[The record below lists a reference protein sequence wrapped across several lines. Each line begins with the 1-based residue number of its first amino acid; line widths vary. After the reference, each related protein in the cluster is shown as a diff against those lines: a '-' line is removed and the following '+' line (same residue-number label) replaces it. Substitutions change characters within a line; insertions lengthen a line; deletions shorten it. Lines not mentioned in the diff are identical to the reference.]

1 MSVHTIRLAGPWE
14 LHQAGSEATRV
25 KLPFEFPEPSDSC
38 RLVRKFHR
46 PSGLTDDCDVRIVL
60 QVSRQLITIMVNDQ
74 ELQPSVTGEDPCSY
88 DVTALLQ
95 PFNSLSLQVAE
106 NTAAAVVVQAA
117 AMEIH
122 DA

>member
-14 LHQAGSEATRV
+14 LYQAGSEATRV
-25 KLPFEFPEPSDSC
+25 KLPFEFPKPSDSC

-46 PSGLTDDCDVRIVL
+46 PSGLTDDCEVRIVL
-60 QVSRQLITIMVNDQ
+60 QVSQQPMTVVVNDQ
-74 ELQPSVTGEDPCSY
+74 VLQPSVTEEDTCSC

-95 PFNSLSLQVAE
+95 SFNSLSLQVAE

-117 AMEIH
+117 VMEIH
-122 DA
+122 EA